1 MVSERAG
8 RIAANQL
15 RAAEENGE
23 AIGVAP
29 EPAEHEAPHG
39 DRERPEEDV
48 TPVVDQP
55 GGELP
60 APEGRRDR
68 KPRSRSGK
76 GTDIAEQGVVVH
88 VRDRRLHERRRR
100 TAALDELL
108 IHEGTRVRFVRRLER
123 ERRFRNVDGV
133 HAQLD
138 AIEPAERIRRLREQI
153 SDDKTTDAGR
163 IDVQAV
169 TGGRGALIV
178 DAPPVAAAVEIQR
191 FLREAAG
198 PVQAMRLVGV
208 ESEEL
213 RFTDPAVDRAGQ
225 DEGMIPQNIGERDR
239 GSAEDA
245 AAEVVAR
252 VSDHGARDI
261 VCGESHF
268 VRPEREFVGVRQ
280 REGRRVQQSPYG
292 NRGRR
297 R

>member
-1 MVSERAG
+1 M
-8 RIAANQL
+8 
-15 RAAEENGE
+15 
-23 AIGVAP
+23 
-29 EPAEHEAPHG
+29 
-39 DRERPEEDV
+39 
-48 TPVVDQP
+48 
-55 GGELP
+55 
-60 APEGRRDR
+60 
-68 KPRSRSGK
+68 
-76 GTDIAEQGVVVH
+76 
-88 VRDRRLHERRRR
+88 
-100 TAALDELL
+100 
-108 IHEGTRVRFVRRLER
+108 
-123 ERRFRNVDGV
+123 

-153 SDDKTTDAGR
+153 PDDKATDAGR

-169 TGGRGALIV
+169 AGGRRVLIV

-252 VSDHGARDI
+252 VTDHGARDI

-280 REGRRVQQSPYG
+280 REGRRVQQSPYA